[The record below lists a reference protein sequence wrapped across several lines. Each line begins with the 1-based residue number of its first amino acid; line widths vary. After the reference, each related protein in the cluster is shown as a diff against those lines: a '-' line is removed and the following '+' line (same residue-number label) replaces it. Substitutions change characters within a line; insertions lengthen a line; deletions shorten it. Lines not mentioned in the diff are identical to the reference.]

1 MRKRL
6 SDPRVV
12 ASGVSA
18 VDNIRQFIE
27 LKEFADV
34 SFDVRTWN
42 VALQV
47 AADLA
52 KLCKQHAA
60 ERLTGVRRW

>member
-6 SDPRVV
+6 SDPRIV

-18 VDNIRQFIE
+18 VENIRRFIE
-27 LKEFADV
+27 LKEFPDGH
-34 SFDVRTWN
+34 FDVRTWN
-42 VALQV
+42 VALQI
-47 AADLA
+47 ATDLA
-52 KLCKQHAA
+52 TLCRRHAA